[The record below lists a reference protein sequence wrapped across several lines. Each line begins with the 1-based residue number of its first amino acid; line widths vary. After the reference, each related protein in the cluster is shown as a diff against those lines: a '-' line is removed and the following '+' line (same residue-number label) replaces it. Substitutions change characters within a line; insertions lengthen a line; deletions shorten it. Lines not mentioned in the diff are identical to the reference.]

1 MKKTNQFLKI
11 GNKEFNS
18 RLLVG
23 TGKYSSLEVMQK
35 SLLNTKCEIVTVAV
49 RRIQR
54 LERGQKGLMDSRDWK
69 GRGMVA

>member
-23 TGKYSSLEVMQK
+23 TGKDQLSNK
-35 SLLNTKCEIVTVAV
+35 
-49 RRIQR
+49 
-54 LERGQKGLMDSRDWK
+54 KGF
-69 GRGMVA
+69 